1 MLKRNPLDN
10 MRITSPFGARIHPT
24 TREPDFHNGVDVPAR
39 EGTPVFAPLEGR
51 IVVSTYHEIL
61 GNYIVLEHDGI
72 CTLYCH
78 LYKRYFRTQTQIKAG
93 QIIGEVGSTG
103 RSSGSHLHFEIHQ
116 GKYTG
121 SRFWIQRNGKYP
133 GSVDPEPYLLKEG
146 EDDVEERELKIEID
160 GKIVTVRA
168 VMHKDLNYVNFRDL
182 VTALGR
188 KPDYDPA
195 RKMPVVK

>member
-10 MRITSPFGARIHPT
+10 MRITSPFGPRIHPT
-24 TREPDFHNGVDVPAR
+24 TSKPDFHNGIDVPAR
-39 EGTPVFAPLEGR
+39 EGTPVFAPLNGQV
-51 IVVSTYHEIL
+51 VVSTYHEIL

-78 LYKRYFRTQTQIKAG
+78 LKKRLVRIHERVEAG
-93 QIIGEVGSTG
+93 QIIGQVGSSG
-103 RSSGSHLHFEIHQ
+103 RSSGSHLHFEVHK

-121 SRFWIQRNGKYP
+121 SAFWVQRNGKYP
-133 GSVDPEPYLLKEG
+133 GSVDPEPYFVKEG
-146 EDDVEERELKIEID
+146 EEVEEKELKIEID
-160 GKIVTVRA
+160 GKIVRVKA

-188 KPDYDPA
+188 KPDYDPV
-195 RKMPVVK
+195 RKLPVVK